1 MKTSVGEN
9 IHFGRVVIWSDVNQM
24 IIHFLNHPFR
34 QVAIILFILFFK
46 SAWCKIASVIVNI
59 LYKGGKGYCEH
70 SVHRREKVVVNILF
84 TGGRRLL

>member
-59 LYKGGKGYCEH
+59 LKA
-70 SVHRREKVVVNILF
+70 EKVIVNILYTQLTF
-84 TGGRRLL
+84 VRSPS